1 MYDFRTVVGFELFDI
16 GIYAAAEGK
25 MYAAF
30 LLEYACFHAEKVVAL
45 AFFEIRIAAPEQ
57 KFPHFEIIVRVVFV

>member
-1 MYDFRTVVGFELFDI
+1 MISARLSESNFFDI
-16 GIYAAAEGK
+16 WIYAAAEGK

-45 AFFEIRIAAPEQ
+45 AF
-57 KFPHFEIIVRVVFV
+57 